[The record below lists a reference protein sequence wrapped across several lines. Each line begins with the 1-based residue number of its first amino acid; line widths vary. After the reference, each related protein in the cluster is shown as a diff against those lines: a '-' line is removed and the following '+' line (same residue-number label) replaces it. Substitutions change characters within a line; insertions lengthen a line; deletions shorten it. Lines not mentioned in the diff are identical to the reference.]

1 MAEQLWWYWRRARAM
16 SLREV
21 AARSR
26 GSLGNVVDAG
36 SFHVGRGVW
45 RRRWE
50 PDTDRL
56 LIRDPLSAPI
66 GILTPE
72 RAAGLRVRFPSEADG
87 LLDRAAEALEGRA
100 RFFGYPEVV
109 LAAEPDDADPFT
121 GRRWPSRY
129 AKRIDYRR
137 DDVGDP
143 KWIWE
148 LNRCQSLPLLAAA
161 WLVSGDRRYA
171 LAASDRLESWI
182 DAHPPGRG
190 IAWSSGFE
198 AGIRAISLATAVDAL
213 RGSEVLDADRLRKV
227 LVSLWQ
233 HARWIERDPSVGSS
247 ANNHRIGE
255 LVGLIVIGAM
265 APELRPAS
273 RWLDDALESLDQ
285 EAERQILADGTSV
298 EQAFSYHVFV
308 LDLLLVAVAALDS
321 AGRSLP
327 PALTAALEH
336 SGDALW
342 AQLGEDEPAPAYGD
356 TDDGRALV
364 VDDGDLRHPRGVA
377 AGIAARLG
385 HAKAAHV
392 AGRLDPTAWW
402 LFGAQGAD
410 RLAQV
415 HPAPG
420 PGSVTLPDCGLTIL
434 RWGRRRAMID
444 HGPHGYLSLA
454 AHAHADALR
463 VDLSLGGEQLVV
475 DPGVGSYFAR
485 PRLREAFR
493 GTGFHATVL
502 VDDTDSSEPGG
513 PFLWTHHASTRILN
527 ADAEAGVVIAEH
539 DGYER
544 LEDPVSHRRTVLA
557 LGEGESIV
565 VIDRLEARGAHH
577 YSQRWPLHPALDLD
591 ERTTD
596 KVVARGEKAGLLL
609 AVASSRPFLLN
620 AVKGQA
626 DPPAGWW
633 SERLESSI
641 PSWLLTVDLR
651 GSGSVEVATLL
662 VPFESDSTPQA
673 SIGLDVTASG
683 TVVELEGAD
692 PGGTIELDL
701 ASPVPRVRRQ
711 AATSAV

>member
-1 MAEQLWWYWRRARAM
+1 MSEQLGWYWRRVRAM
-16 SLREV
+16 SPSEV

-26 GSLGNVVDAG
+26 RSLGNVVDAG
-36 SFHVGRGVW
+36 SFHVGRAVW
-45 RRRWE
+45 RARWE
-50 PDTDRL
+50 PHIDKL
-56 LIRDPLSAPI
+56 LVRDPLSAPV
-66 GILTPE
+66 GILAPE
-72 RAAGLRVRFPSEADG
+72 RAAGLRARFPYEAG
-87 LLDRAAEALEGRA
+87 RLLDRAAGVLEGRA

-109 LAAEPDDADPFT
+109 LAPEAHDADPFT
-121 GRRWPSRY
+121 GRHWPNQH

-148 LNRCQSLPLLAAA
+148 LNRCQFLPLLAAA
-161 WLVSGDRRYA
+161 WLVSGDRQYA
-171 LAASDRLESWI
+171 QAASDRLESWV

-213 RGSEVLDADRLRKV
+213 RGSEFLDADPLAKA

-233 HARWIERDPSVGSS
+233 HARWIERDPSIGSS

-255 LVGLIVIGAM
+255 LVGLLVIGAM

-285 EAERQILADGTSV
+285 EVERQILADGTSV

-327 PALTAALEH
+327 PALTAGLER

-342 AQLGEDEPAPAYGD
+342 AQLGEGEPAPTYGD

-364 VDDGDLRHPRGVA
+364 VDDRDLRDPRGVA

-385 HAKAAHV
+385 HAKAARV

-402 LFGAQGAD
+402 LFGAEGAD
-410 RLAQV
+410 RFAQV
-415 HPAPG
+415 QPAPE

-434 RWGRRRAMID
+434 RSGRRRAMID

-463 VDLSLGGEQLVV
+463 FDMSLGGEQLVV

-513 PFLWTHHASTRILN
+513 PFLWTRHASTRILN

-544 LEDPVSHRRTVLA
+544 LEDPVSHRRTVLG

-591 ERTTD
+591 ERTID

-633 SERLESSI
+633 SARLESSI

-651 GSGSVEVATLL
+651 ASGSVEVATLL

-673 SIGLDVTASG
+673 SIGLDVTASR
-683 TVVELEGAD
+683 TVVELAGAD

-711 AATSAV
+711 TATSAV

>member
-1 MAEQLWWYWRRARAM
+1 MSEQLRWYWRRVRAM
-16 SLREV
+16 SPREV

-26 GSLGNVVDAG
+26 RSLVTAADAA
-36 SFHVGRGVW
+36 SFHVGRPMW
-45 RRRWE
+45 RARWE
-50 PDTDRL
+50 PDIDRL
-56 LIRDPLSAPI
+56 LVRDPLSAPI

-72 RAAGLRVRFPSEADG
+72 RAAGLRARFPSEADG
-87 LLDRAAEALEGRA
+87 LLERAAGVLEGRA
-100 RFFGYPEVV
+100 RFFGYPEVD
-109 LAAEPDDADPFT
+109 LAPEPHDADPFT
-121 GRRWPSRY
+121 GRRWPNRH

-148 LNRCQSLPLLAAA
+148 LNRCQSLPLLVAA
-161 WLVSGDRRYA
+161 WLVSGDQQYA
-171 LAASDRLESWI
+171 QTASDRLGSWV

-190 IAWSSGFE
+190 IAWSNGFE
-198 AGIRAISLATAVDAL
+198 AGIRAISLATAIDAL
-213 RGSEVLDADRLRKV
+213 RGSEFLDADRLAKA

-233 HARWIERDPSVGSS
+233 HARWIERDPSLGSS

-255 LVGLIVIGAM
+255 LVGLLVVGAM

-273 RWLDDALESLDQ
+273 RWLDDALKSLEQ
-285 EAERQILADGTSV
+285 EAERQILADGTNV

-321 AGRSLP
+321 ADRSLP
-327 PALTAALEH
+327 SALTAGLER
-336 SGDALW
+336 SADALW
-342 AQLGEDEPAPAYGD
+342 AQLSDDEPAPTYGD

-364 VDDGDLRHPRGVA
+364 VDDGDLRDPRGVA

-385 HAKAAHV
+385 HAKAVSV
-392 AGRLDPTAWW
+392 ARRLDPTAWW
-402 LFGAQGAD
+402 LFGAEGAD
-410 RLAQV
+410 RFAQV
-415 HPAPG
+415 RPPPE
-420 PGSVTLPDCGLTIL
+420 PGSVTLPDGGLTIL
-434 RWGRRRAMID
+434 RSGRRRAMID

-463 VDLSLGGEQLVV
+463 IDLSLGGEQLVV

-493 GTGFHATVL
+493 GTGLHATVL
-502 VDDTDSSEPGG
+502 VDHTDSSEPGG
-513 PFLWTHHASTRILN
+513 PFLWTRHAATRILT
-527 ADAEAGVVIAEH
+527 ADATAGVVIAEH

-557 LGEGESIV
+557 VGEGESIV
-565 VIDRLEARGAHH
+565 VIDRLEGRGAHH

-591 ERTTD
+591 ERTID
-596 KVVARGEKAGLLL
+596 KIVARGEKAGLVL

-620 AVKGQA
+620 AVRGEA

-633 SERLESSI
+633 SPRLESSV

-651 GSGSVEVATLL
+651 ASGSVEVATLL
-662 VPFESDSTPQA
+662 VPFESDSTPLA
-673 SIGLDVTASG
+673 SIGLNMTASG
-683 TVVELEGAD
+683 TVVEWAGAEY
-692 PGGTIELDL
+692 GGTIELDL

-711 AATSAV
+711 TATSAV

>member
-1 MAEQLWWYWRRARAM
+1 MAEQLWWYWRRVRAM

-26 GSLGNVVDAG
+26 GSLGNVADAG
-36 SFHVGRGVW
+36 SFHVGRRVW

-72 RAAGLRVRFPSEADG
+72 RAAGLRARFPSEADG

-109 LAAEPDDADPFT
+109 LAAEADEADPFT
-121 GRRWPSRY
+121 GRRWPSRH

-137 DDVGDP
+137 DNVGDP

-171 LAASDRLESWI
+171 LAAGDRLESWV

-190 IAWSSGFE
+190 IAWSNGFE

-213 RGSEVLDADRLRKV
+213 RGSEVLDADRLGKA
-227 LVSLWQ
+227 LASLWQ

-255 LVGLIVIGAM
+255 LVGLVVIGALT
-265 APELRPAS
+265 PELRPAA

-285 EAERQILADGTSV
+285 EAERQIRADGTSV

-308 LDLLLVAVAALDS
+308 VDLLLVAAAALDS

-327 PALTAALEH
+327 PALTAGLER

-342 AQLGEDEPAPAYGD
+342 AQLSDDEPAPTYGD

-364 VDDGDLRHPRGVA
+364 LDAGDLRDPRGVA

-385 HAKAAHV
+385 HAKAARV
-392 AGRLDPTAWW
+392 AGRLDATAWW
-402 LFGAQGAD
+402 LFGAGGAD
-410 RLAQV
+410 RFARV
-415 HPAPG
+415 RPAPE
-420 PGSVTLPDCGLTIL
+420 PGSVTLHDGGLTIL
-434 RWGRRRAMID
+434 RSGQRRAMID

-463 VDLSLGGEQLVV
+463 LDLSLGGEQLLV

-485 PRLREAFR
+485 PRMREAFR

-502 VDDTDSSEPGG
+502 VDDTDSSESGG
-513 PFLWTHHASTRILN
+513 PFLWTRHAATRILT
-527 ADAEAGVVIAEH
+527 ADAEAGIVVAEH
-539 DGYER
+539 DGYES

-565 VIDRLEARGAHH
+565 VIDRLEARGTHH
-577 YSQRWPLHPALDLD
+577 SSQRWPLYPALDLH
-591 ERTTD
+591 ERTID

-620 AVKGQA
+620 AVRGQA

-633 SERLESSI
+633 SARLESST

-651 GSGSVEVATLL
+651 ASGSVEVATLL

-673 SIGLDVTASG
+673 SIGLDVTASR
-683 TVVELEGAD
+683 TVVEWAGAGL
-692 PGGTIELDL
+692 GGTIEFDRT
-701 ASPVPRVRRQ
+701 SCVPGMRSQ
-711 AATSAV
+711 TATSAA

>member
-1 MAEQLWWYWRRARAM
+1 MSEQLGWYWRRVRAM
-16 SLREV
+16 SPSEV
-21 AARSR
+21 AGRSR
-26 GSLGNVVDAG
+26 RSLVNVGDAA
-36 SFHVGRGVW
+36 SFHVGRPVW
-45 RRRWE
+45 RARWE
-50 PDTDRL
+50 PDIDRL
-56 LIRDPLSAPI
+56 LARDPLSAPV

-72 RAAGLRVRFPSEADG
+72 RAAGLRARFPSEADG
-87 LLDRAAEALEGRA
+87 LLDRAAAVLERRA

-109 LAAEPDDADPFT
+109 LAPEPYDTDPFT
-121 GRRWPSRY
+121 GRRWPNRQ

-171 LAASDRLESWI
+171 QAASDRLESWV

-198 AGIRAISLATAVDAL
+198 AGIRAISLATTVDAL
-213 RGSEVLDADRLRKV
+213 RGSEFLDADRLAKV

-233 HARWIERDPSVGSS
+233 HARWIERDPTLGSS

-255 LVGLIVIGAM
+255 LVGLLVIGAM
-265 APELRPAS
+265 APELRAAS

-285 EAERQILADGTSV
+285 EVERQILADGTSV

-327 PALTAALEH
+327 PGLTAGLER
-336 SGDALW
+336 SGHALW
-342 AQLGEDEPAPAYGD
+342 AQLGEDEPAPTYGD

-364 VDDGDLRHPRGVA
+364 VDDRDLRDPRGVA
-377 AGIAARLG
+377 AGIAARLS
-385 HAKAAHV
+385 HAKAARV

-402 LFGAQGAD
+402 LFGAEGAD
-410 RLAQV
+410 RFAQV
-415 HPAPG
+415 QPAPE

-434 RWGRRRAMID
+434 RSGRRRAMID

-463 VDLSLGGEQLVV
+463 LDMSLGGEQLVV

-502 VDDTDSSEPGG
+502 VDGTDSSQPGG
-513 PFLWTHHASTRILN
+513 PFLWTQHAATRTLF
-527 ADAEAGVVIAEH
+527 ADADAGVVIAEH
-539 DGYER
+539 DGYES

-591 ERTTD
+591 ERTIDT
-596 KVVARGEKAGLLL
+596 VVARGEKAGLLF

-620 AVKGQA
+620 AVRGQA

-633 SERLESSI
+633 SARLESAI

-651 GSGSVEVATLL
+651 AFGSVEVATLL
-662 VPFESDSTPQA
+662 VPFESDSAPQA

-683 TVVELEGAD
+683 TVVELSGAD

-701 ASPVPRVRRQ
+701 ASAVPKIRRHS
-711 AATSAV
+711 ATSAV

>member
-1 MAEQLWWYWRRARAM
+1 M

-26 GSLGNVVDAG
+26 GSLDNVVDAG
-36 SFHVGRGVW
+36 SFHVGRPVW
-45 RRRWE
+45 RARWE
-50 PDTDRL
+50 PDIDTL

-72 RAAGLRVRFPSEADG
+72 RASGLRARFPSEADR
-87 LLDRAAEALEGRA
+87 LLDRAAGVLERRA

-109 LAAEPDDADPFT
+109 LAPEPDDADPFT
-121 GRRWPSRY
+121 GRHWPNRH

-137 DDVGDP
+137 DHVGDP
-143 KWIWE
+143 KWVWE

-171 LAASDRLESWI
+171 QAASDRLESWV

-190 IAWSSGFE
+190 IVWSNGFE
-198 AGIRAISLATAVDAL
+198 AGIRAISVATAVDAL
-213 RGSEVLDADRLRKV
+213 RGSEVLDAGRLGKA

-233 HARWIERDPSVGSS
+233 HARWIERDPSLGSS

-255 LVGLIVIGAM
+255 LVGLLVIGAM

-273 RWLDDALESLDQ
+273 RWLDDALESLEQ
-285 EAERQILADGTSV
+285 EAERQILADGTSA

-308 LDLLLVAVAALDS
+308 LDLLLVAAAALDS

-327 PALTAALEH
+327 PALTAGLER

-342 AQLGEDEPAPAYGD
+342 AQLDEDEPAPTYGD

-364 VDDGDLRHPRGVA
+364 VDDRDLRDPRGVA

-385 HAKAAHV
+385 HAKAARV

-402 LFGAQGAD
+402 LFGAEGAD
-410 RLAQV
+410 RFAQV
-415 HPAPG
+415 QPAPE
-420 PGSVTLPDCGLTIL
+420 PGNVTLPDCGLTIL
-434 RWGRRRAMID
+434 RSGRRRVLID

-463 VDLSLGGEQLVV
+463 LDMSLGGEQLVV

-502 VDDTDSSEPGG
+502 VDDIDSSQPGG
-513 PFLWTHHASTRILN
+513 PFLWTRHATTRILT

-539 DGYER
+539 DGYDR
-544 LEDPVSHRRTVLA
+544 LEDPVSHRRIVLA
-557 LGEGESIV
+557 LGKGESIV
-565 VIDRLEARGAHH
+565 VIDRLEARGAHQ
-577 YSQRWPLHPALDLD
+577 YSQRWPLHPALDID
-591 ERTTD
+591 ERTID

-620 AVKGQA
+620 AVRGEA

-633 SERLESSI
+633 SPRLESAI

-651 GSGSVEVATLL
+651 ASGSLEVATLL

-683 TVVELEGAD
+683 TVVQLTGAD
-692 PGGTIELDL
+692 AARTIELDL
-701 ASPVPRVRRQ
+701 ASPVPRVRGQ
-711 AATSAV
+711 TATSAQNVD

>member
-1 MAEQLWWYWRRARAM
+1 MSEQLGWYWRRVRAM
-16 SLREV
+16 SLSEV
-21 AARSR
+21 AERSR
-26 GSLGNVVDAG
+26 RSLVNVADAA
-36 SFHVGRGVW
+36 SFHVGRPVW
-45 RRRWE
+45 RARWE
-50 PDTDRL
+50 PDIDRL
-56 LIRDPLSAPI
+56 LVRDPLSAPV

-72 RAAGLRVRFPSEADG
+72 RAAGLRARFPSEADG
-87 LLDRAAEALEGRA
+87 LLDRAATVLERRV
-100 RFFGYPEVV
+100 RFFGYPEVI
-109 LAAEPDDADPFT
+109 LGSEPDDNDPFT
-121 GRRWPSRY
+121 GRRWPNRH

-137 DDVGDP
+137 DDTGDP

-161 WLVSGDRRYA
+161 WLVSDDRQYA
-171 LAASDRLESWI
+171 QAASDRLESWV

-190 IAWSSGFE
+190 IAWSNGFE

-213 RGSEVLDADRLRKV
+213 RGSEFLDADRLAKA

-233 HARWIERDPSVGSS
+233 HARWIQLDPSLGSS

-255 LVGLIVIGAM
+255 LVGLVVISVM
-265 APELRPAS
+265 APELRPSS

-298 EQAFSYHVFV
+298 EQAFAYHVFV

-327 PALTAALEH
+327 PALTAALER

-342 AQLGEDEPAPAYGD
+342 AQLSENEPAPTYGD

-364 VDDGDLRHPRGVA
+364 VDEGDLRDPRGVA

-385 HAKAAHV
+385 HAKAARV
-392 AGRLDPTAWW
+392 AGGLDPTAWW
-402 LFGAQGAD
+402 LFGAAGAD
-410 RLAQV
+410 RFARV
-415 HPAPG
+415 RPAPE
-420 PGSVTLPDCGLTIL
+420 PGSVTLRDGGLTIL
-434 RWGRRRAMID
+434 RRGRRRAMID

-463 VDLSLGGEQLVV
+463 LDLSLGHEQLVV
-475 DPGVGSYFAR
+475 DPGVGSYSAR

-502 VDDTDSSEPGG
+502 VDRTNSSQPGG
-513 PFLWTHHASTRILN
+513 PFLWTRHAATRILA
-527 ADAEAGVVIAEH
+527 ADAEAGFVVAEH
-539 DGYER
+539 DGYEC
-544 LEDPVSHRRTVLA
+544 LDDPVSHRRTVLA
-557 LGEGESIV
+557 LGKGESIV

-591 ERTTD
+591 ERTSD
-596 KVVARGEKAGLLL
+596 KVVAKGEKAGLLL

-620 AVKGQA
+620 AVRGQA

-633 SERLESSI
+633 SARLESAT
-641 PSWLLTVDLR
+641 PSWLLTVDVR
-651 GSGSVEVATLL
+651 ASGSVEMATLL
-662 VPFESDSTPQA
+662 VPFESDSPPQA

-683 TVVELEGAD
+683 TVIELAGAA
-692 PGGTIELDL
+692 PVGTIELDL
-701 ASPVPRVRRQ
+701 ASPVPRVRRHS
-711 AATSAV
+711 ATSAV